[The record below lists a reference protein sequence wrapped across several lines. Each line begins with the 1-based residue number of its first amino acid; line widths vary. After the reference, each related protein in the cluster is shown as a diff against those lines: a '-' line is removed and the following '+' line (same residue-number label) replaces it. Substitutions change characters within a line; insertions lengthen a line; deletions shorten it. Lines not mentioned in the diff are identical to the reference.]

1 MKKIC
6 KVFASVL
13 CVSLLASCNEVTG
26 PSNKAES
33 EAQETSETQYDVI
46 FKNLENVTPDFD
58 SQLEIIT
65 AKYDSL
71 LGEYN
76 NDSVLSDAYFAIT
89 DLNHN
94 GRLEILISWCQGS
107 GAFSSTLVYEITE
120 DHKDIARLKP
130 DPESK
135 NDDSADFIMYG
146 DGESH
151 VEVYDC
157 YRKGNEY
164 FYLLQDYVSA
174 GWSDK
179 LISFH
184 SYSFKNAFKSELIG
198 SCSVSANE
206 KEKTVSVWLSDPESK
221 CFNDEKA
228 FEDYLKS
235 YWKDYEEQK
244 SCEVAWFPYSQKT
257 EFPQNVKASYQ
268 AFNPKSEKKSEI
280 SYDFHKYFDCFYA
293 DEYKYVIAELH
304 KSDQE

>member
-130 DPESK
+130 DPDSN

-157 YRKGNEY
+157 YKKGNEY
-164 FYLLQDYVSA
+164 FYLLSDYASA

-179 LISFH
+179 YISFH
-184 SYSFKNAFKSELIG
+184 SYSFGNKFKSELIG
-198 SCSVSANE
+198 NCYVSANSSD
-206 KEKTVSVWLSDPESK
+206 KTVSVWLHDPEK
-221 CFNDEKA
+221 NCFRDETA
-228 FEDYLKS
+228 FENYMES
-235 YWKDYEEQK
+235 YWGDYKEQK
-244 SCEVAWFPYSQKT
+244 SCEVAWYPYSQKA
-257 EFPQNVKASYQ
+257 EFAENVKASYQ
-268 AFNPKSEKKSEI
+268 AFNPDSDKKSDI

-293 DEYKYVIAELH
+293 DEYKYVIEE
-304 KSDQE
+304 SNTSN